1 MKIKRKL
8 PVLEA
13 LMKRILLARFEQIQG
28 FWAEGDEF
36 YIVVASNID
45 VTRFAEEFAA
55 FVKHPL
61 DEFGE
66 PAASYTFHLQQ
77 NQMVKFKLIYSEIN
91 NISAIAV

>member
-1 MKIKRKL
+1 MKIKRKK

-28 FWAEGDEF
+28 FWSEGDEF
-36 YIVVASNID
+36 YIVLASHID
-45 VTRFAEEFAA
+45 VTTFAEELAA

-77 NQMVKFKLIYSEIN
+77 NQMVKCKLIYTK
-91 NISAIAV
+91 